1 MKKMLITFLCIV
13 SVFFN
18 TAIASVDN
26 ENSKQYILI
35 GTGSMTGVYYPIGG
49 SICRFIASDYGKD
62 INNKVICSISSTTG
76 SVYNLNSIRYSNM
89 DISIVQ
95 SDLEYYAYNG
105 LGFYEKMPPM
115 ENLRLLSSLHREYLT
130 FVVRK
135 NSNISVIDDIKGKR
149 VNIGSPGTGVRVAM
163 LKLLKEK
170 GWSKKDFSVMAE
182 LKSSEQAQ
190 ALCDNKI
197 DVMVDVIGHPN
208 ALIQEASA
216 TCAIT
221 FIPLDDKLINDLHM
235 KYPYYQKDIINGS
248 LYNSSSDIRTVS
260 VKASLVTTT
269 DLSDDLAYK
278 VVKSLVTHL
287 HELRGITGAL
297 KTLTVKDMV
306 RSDVLPLHNGA
317 KRYYKEIGAID

>member
-1 MKKMLITFLCIV
+1 MKKVLIVYVFII
-13 SVFFN
+13 SVLFN
-18 TAIASVDN
+18 NAIASSDDSLN
-26 ENSKQYILI
+26 REYILI

-62 INNKVICSISSTTG
+62 NKIICSISSTTG

-105 LGFYEKMPPM
+105 LGFYEKMLPM
-115 ENLRLLSSLHREYLT
+115 DNLRMLASLHKEYLT
-130 FVVRK
+130 IVVK
-135 NSNISVIDDIKGKR
+135 KSSNISVIDDIKGKR

-163 LKLLKEK
+163 LKLLGEK
-170 GWSKKDFSVMAE
+170 GWTKKDFSVMAE

-208 ALIQEASA
+208 ASIQEASA
-216 TCAIT
+216 TCDIK
-221 FIPLDDKLINDLHM
+221 FIPLDDRLIDDLHA
-235 KYPYYQKDIINGS
+235 KYPYYQKDIISGG
-248 LYNSSSDIRTVS
+248 LYNDSPDIQTVS

-269 DLSDDLAYK
+269 ELSNDLAYK
-278 VVKSLVTHL
+278 IVKSIATHL
-287 HELRGITGAL
+287 RELRSITGAL
-297 KTLTVKDMV
+297 KTLTVQDMAK
-306 RSDVLPLHNGA
+306 SSITPMHDGA
-317 KRYYKEIGAID
+317 ERYYKEIGAIK